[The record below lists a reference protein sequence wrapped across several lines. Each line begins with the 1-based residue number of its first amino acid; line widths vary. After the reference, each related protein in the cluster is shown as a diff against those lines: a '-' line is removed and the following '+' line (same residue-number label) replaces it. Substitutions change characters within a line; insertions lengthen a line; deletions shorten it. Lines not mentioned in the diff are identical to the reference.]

1 MEGCF
6 ISVYKAMDS
15 HSFAGLAQE
24 GHCQRLDNFIAA
36 PLPFE
41 GDLKWGGI
49 LELFSKCY
57 LDPWGL
63 GGMISLLPSP
73 TTPGP
78 SGPPP
83 QPWGPLAI
91 FSALSLDR
99 GPQVQI
105 CLSLSRDEP
114 TPTSPLGWFG
124 C

>member
-1 MEGCF
+1 MGEATSWKDASSPF
-6 ISVYKAMDS
+6 TKPWIHTA
-15 HSFAGLAQE
+15 L
-24 GHCQRLDNFIAA
+24 LDWPRRVIARDNNFIGA

-41 GDLKWGGI
+41 GLLKWGGI

-105 CLSLSRDEP
+105 CLSLSR
-114 TPTSPLGWFG
+114 
-124 C
+124 